1 MWVFDGEEWIQEG
14 GGEQSAPN
22 RKPAPEQHDRLGP
35 ELQIV
40 PRIRRREREEL
51 PPFPI
56 AIP

>member
-14 GGEQSAPN
+14 EEQSAPK
-22 RKPAPEQHDRLGP
+22 RKPAPEHHDRLGP

-40 PRIRRREREEL
+40 PLIRRREREEL

>member
-1 MWVFDGEEWIQEG
+1 MWVFDGEEWIHEG
-14 GGEQSAPN
+14 GEEKSAPN
-22 RKPAPEQHDRLGP
+22 RKPTPEQHDRLGP

-40 PRIRRREREEL
+40 PLIRRREKEEL